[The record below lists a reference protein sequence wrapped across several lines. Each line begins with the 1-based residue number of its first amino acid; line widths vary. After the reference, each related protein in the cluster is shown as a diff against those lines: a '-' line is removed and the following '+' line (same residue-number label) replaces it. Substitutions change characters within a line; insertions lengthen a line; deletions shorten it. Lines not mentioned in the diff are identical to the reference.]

1 MAAVL
6 PDIPKVET
14 HILVLTNEVRR
25 EAKLGQVAPSAVLAK
40 AARAYAEYLAR
51 TGQFSHTADGKE
63 PAKRAEAAGYRY
75 CEIGENLAL
84 HQDSRG
90 FEARDL
96 ASKAMTGWINSP
108 GHRANI
114 MAPHVTEIGIG
125 VAKASDADP
134 KYIAVQLF
142 GRPESAKYEFQIV
155 NSSGTGLSY
164 SFGAKTHDIAPHLSI
179 THHACRPDSI
189 VFQKPGTWL
198 SGATEIAKVT
208 AEDGKLYT
216 LKADASGKVVLEVG
230 KRQKV
235 K

>member
-1 MAAVL
+1 MAAAL
-6 PDIPKVET
+6 PDIPKVEA
-14 HILVLTNEVRR
+14 HIVSLTNEVRA
-25 EAKLGQVAPSAVLAK
+25 EAKLAAVAPNSLLSK

-63 PAKRAEAAGYRY
+63 PAKRAEAAGYKY

-96 ASKAMTGWINSP
+96 AAKAMTGWINSP
-108 GHRANI
+108 GHRANL
-114 MAPHVTEIGIG
+114 MAPFVTEIGVG
-125 VAKASDADP
+125 VAKAADAAP

-142 GRPESAKYEFQIV
+142 GRPDSAKYEFQIV
-155 NSSGTGLSY
+155 NTSGTGLSY
-164 SFGAKTHDIAPHLSI
+164 SFGSKTQDIAPHLSI

-189 VFQKPGTWL
+189 VFRKPGSWL

-216 LKADASGKVVLEVG
+216 LKTDASGNVVLDIG